1 MYNNRWGKLFLQDL
15 LWTKRSRVPVYG
27 IVVIKN
33 ETEGVG
39 IGNKFLFLTN

>member
-1 MYNNRWGKLFLQDL
+1 MYNNRWGKLFFVGFFSG
-15 LWTKRSRVPVYG
+15 KNRVPVYG

-39 IGNKFLFLTN
+39 IENKFLFLAN